1 MRTIAIKTELK
12 LLLDKYSELD
22 ESYDSLIN
30 RLLDEVS
37 DDLNNRNVIEGYY
50 NIGVSDDTL
59 NRLKSLKVSKSDSY
73 TKLLSDAL
81 SYVK

>member
-12 LLLDKYSELD
+12 LLLD
-22 ESYDSLIN
+22 
-30 RLLDEVS
+30 EVS
-37 DDLNNRNVIEGYY
+37 DDLNNRSVIEGYY

>member
-12 LLLDKYSELD
+12 LLLDEYSELD

-37 DDLNNRNVIEGYY
+37 DDLNNRSVIEGYY